1 MTNRMLLYEKH
12 SPEALAYLWVDDIM
26 KRLGSFDLRLE
37 KSLRSSKKR
46 IPIEVLVDSENTIL
60 VLDCS
65 CCEELLA
72 SRLPGGVLIPIAS
85 SLKEYFNAK
94 KMRNIDV
101 RVNGVHMRRTYK
113 GICDS
118 SAIPEIKVAL
128 ETAVTKF
135 NKKRKN
141 K

>member
-1 MTNRMLLYEKH
+1 MTNRMFLYENRV
-12 SPEALAYLWVDDIM
+12 SEALALWMDEKM
-26 KRLGSFDLRLE
+26 KRLGTFDLRLE
-37 KSLRSSKKR
+37 KSLRSSRKR
-46 IPIEVLVDSENTIL
+46 MPIEVLVDSENTIV

-72 SRLPGGVLIPIAS
+72 SRLPGGVLIPIAT
-85 SLKEYFNAK
+85 SLKEYFNTK

-113 GICDS
+113 GICEP
-118 SAIPEIKVAL
+118 SAVPEIKIAL
-128 ETAVTKF
+128 EAAVGKF
-135 NKKRKN
+135 NKKRKR